1 MITAKH
7 MSAFKPYSI
16 GIVADNKTLES
27 SEILVIPVEINPFID
42 GDLGSEVE
50 EIESKGK
57 NHEDEE
63 YTLKVKKSKV
73 IKCKWLKWGGQR
85 ATAPDVRR
93 GMRVMIY
100 RFSDSNHFYWTSL
113 GLDDHL
119 YRLETIT
126 WLVSDDPEGTGD
138 TPKSIDNS
146 HSITMSAHDK
156 YIQLQT
162 VNTNGE
168 EFTYKFKFDLDESIV
183 TLTDDVD
190 NYIYLDSK
198 NTVIR
203 AHNAEGTFAEL
214 NQKNINMYAP
224 DSFSLKAEENVN
236 IECKNYYLTV
246 GENYTESIGADY
258 ASDVG
263 GNVTR
268 TVGGNHSEEVSG
280 NVTLKCATYT
290 CDTPQAT
297 FTGQVAVGGISV
309 APGSAGGSGGAEVA
323 GQVTVQGS
331 ATFVADLTALKV
343 TSTQPIDAPN
353 V

>member
-16 GIVADNKTLES
+16 GQVVDNKTLDTD
-27 SEILVIPVEINPFID
+27 EILVVPIEITPFID
-42 GDLGSEVE
+42 GELSSDVQ
-50 EIESKGK
+50 EIESKGE
-57 NHEDEE
+57 NHEEEE
-63 YTLKVKKSKV
+63 YTIKIKRSDV
-73 IKCKWLKWGGQR
+73 IRCKWLKWGGQR
-85 ATAPDVRR
+85 ATAPDVRN

-119 YRLETIT
+119 YRLETIV
-126 WLVSDDPEGTGD
+126 WLVSDDPDGTGN

-156 YIQLQT
+156 YIQLKT

-168 EFTYKFKFDLDESIV
+168 EFTYNFKFDLEASVV

-214 NQKNINMYAP
+214 NQKNINLYAP
-224 DSFSLKAEENVN
+224 DSFSLKAEEDIR

-246 GENYTESIGADY
+246 GENYSETI
-258 ASDVG
+258 
-263 GNVTR
+263 
-268 TVGGNHSEEVSG
+268 GGNHTSE
-280 NVTLKCATYT
+280 VTGDMSIKCASYT

-297 FTGQVAVGGISV
+297 FTGQVSVGGIAI
-309 APGSAGGSGGAEVA
+309 APGSAGGDGGAEIA
-323 GQVTVQGS
+323 GEVSVQG
-331 ATFVADLTALKV
+331 AANFAADLTALKV
-343 TSTQPIDAPN
+343 SSTQPISAPN